1 MDFQP
6 MVDVA
11 KEVGVQHIVF
21 LWLLGVEKNIV
32 PHVKIEEIR
41 KNSGI
46 SYTFLR
52 PSFLCKTYYY
62 NMVKN

>member
-52 PSFLCKTYYY
+52 PSFL
-62 NMVKN
+62 